1 MMNILEMKIFLFEL
15 NVMKKESIS
24 IMWIKKE
31 RTGRMKNKVVHIR
44 LDEKTYNI
52 VVADSKRTDK
62 NISAYIRG
70 LILSTTVGTDPEIKR
85 AMNDLRREINKIG
98 VNINQIAKNTNA
110 GSYSD
115 TERIFLI
122 QRQDMLLSEFR
133 AMEKRIRRAL

>member
-1 MMNILEMKIFLFEL
+1 MMNILEMKIILFEL

-44 LDEKTYNI
+44 LDEKTYNK

-110 GSYSD
+110 GIYSETD
-115 TERIFLI
+115 RINLIERQNALLKEFKKMKERINNT
-122 QRQDMLLSEFR
+122 S
-133 AMEKRIRRAL
+133 

>member
-1 MMNILEMKIFLFEL
+1 
-15 NVMKKESIS
+15 
-24 IMWIKKE
+24 
-31 RTGRMKNKVVHIR
+31 MKNKVVHIR

-70 LILSTTVGTDPEIKR
+70 LILSTTIGTAPEIKR
-85 AMNDLRREINKIG
+85 VMNDLRREINKIG